1 MGPAN
6 AWLLPNPAQPPG
18 SNPLKAPTTL
28 AKPGLATLPRAL
40 HHLQGDGAAPPGDGL
55 QQDAICLAC
64 AEHEAEV
71 PGLRDGQRQAM
82 PGHKAA
88 AQETL
93 GIGHF
98 WEGR

>member
-1 MGPAN
+1 M
-6 AWLLPNPAQPPG
+6 
-18 SNPLKAPTTL
+18 L

-71 PGLRDGQRQAM
+71 PGLRDGQREAM

-98 WEGR
+98 WEGRRKVTQGQSSGVGSVAVP